1 MKLTRESLKSLIS
14 EVRQEI
20 RGKSMLLSEMQ
31 QPQTMYDKIMAI
43 LNGHDPAIR
52 TVGIMSGQNP
62 GAQQSPPEVNAR
74 LAAALNQE
82 LANMGL
88 QYDEIGGVFGGVDE
102 DSVVIYN
109 PSKEQMEQLNRMFK
123 QWGFVWGESLPT
135 YTMYEIDYNQPTGYA
150 QAGGSQV
157 VSQVLPHEQV
167 AHVTDN
173 YSFDKQTGKKFVI
186 PLFGVP

>member
-88 QYDEIGGVFGGVDE
+88 QYDEI
-102 DSVVIYN
+102 
-109 PSKEQMEQLNRMFK
+109 
-123 QWGFVWGESLPT
+123 
-135 YTMYEIDYNQPTGYA
+135 
-150 QAGGSQV
+150 
-157 VSQVLPHEQV
+157 
-167 AHVTDN
+167 
-173 YSFDKQTGKKFVI
+173 
-186 PLFGVP
+186 